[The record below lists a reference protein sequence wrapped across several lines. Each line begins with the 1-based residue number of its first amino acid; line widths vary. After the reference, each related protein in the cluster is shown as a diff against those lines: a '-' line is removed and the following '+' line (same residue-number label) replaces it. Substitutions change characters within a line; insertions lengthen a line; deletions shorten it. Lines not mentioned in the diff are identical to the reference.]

1 MQVVGGLAG
10 ADAKVAGALSQK
22 TGAVRSGSLPGGTP
36 AIVVLPGEIDVS
48 NAQRIFDQLSSVF
61 AAGATVVVADL
72 TATVFCDSTG
82 LRTLLKVQGQAALT
96 GAQLRLAISPG
107 GPVQRVFDLMAF
119 DRLLPVY
126 TSRAQATARP

>member
-1 MQVVGGLAG
+1 MRDQ
-10 ADAKVAGALSQK
+10 
-22 TGAVRSGSLPGGTP
+22 AVQQAP

-48 NAQRIFDQLSSVF
+48 NAQGVFDQLSSVF

-82 LRTLLKVQGQAALT
+82 LSTLLKVQRQAAAG

-119 DRLLPVY
+119 DRLLPIY
-126 TSRAQATARP
+126 TSRAQATAST

>member
-1 MQVVGGLAG
+1 MHDQI
-10 ADAKVAGALSQK
+10 
-22 TGAVRSGSLPGGTP
+22 VRRMP

-48 NAQRIFDQLSSVF
+48 NAQRVFDQLSSVF

-82 LRTLLKVQGQAALT
+82 LRTLLKVQRQAAAT

-107 GPVQRVFDLMAF
+107 GPVQRVVDLMAF
-119 DRLLPVY
+119 DSLLPVY